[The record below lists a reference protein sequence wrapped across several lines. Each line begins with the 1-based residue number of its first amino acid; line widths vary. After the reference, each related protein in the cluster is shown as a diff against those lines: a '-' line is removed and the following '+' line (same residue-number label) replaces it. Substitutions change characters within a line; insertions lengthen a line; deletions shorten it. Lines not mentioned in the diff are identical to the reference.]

1 MAKEFKTGIFWD
13 LIKTLFLVLLL
24 YGFKNQNRKFLWLD
38 KTFVFCSFLC
48 FWFPKR
54 EVSITWQDVCS
65 YFFVY
70 SCKIHNRALNTKM
83 ALTKLLENIL
93 DESLKL
99 ENMSDE
105 RLGCLTKSLLS
116 QNFYQTMFDLSNT
129 LMLQPIIFCSKCS

>member
-1 MAKEFKTGIFWD
+1 MFVPIS
-13 LIKTLFLVLLL
+13 LFIAV
-24 YGFKNQNRKFLWLD
+24 KF
-38 KTFVFCSFLC
+38 
-48 FWFPKR
+48 
-54 EVSITWQDVCS
+54 IT
-65 YFFVY
+65 
-70 SCKIHNRALNTKM
+70 ALNTKM

-129 LMLQPIIFCSKCS
+129 LMLQPIIFCSKCR